1 MGTADQCNGSRAW
14 RHGSQ
19 SHRFAVRVWSN
30 LCICS
35 PGVVE
40 LVRTNLAPDFPLF
53 HEYSTVQYSTVQ
65 YQYRHNEG
73 GDCLLST
80 EILQHQASP
89 GLGSWEGGQLLCH
102 STWPTNKYIRYLD
115 TYNMYNMTPSSKV
128 PLDQSRLHTAML
140 TSCPYYNVKLSKV
153 VLKLPLLTYSDH
165 KVTFTNP
172 KLTNKVTWS

>member
-1 MGTADQCNGSRAW
+1 MLR
-14 RHGSQ
+14 
-19 SHRFAVRVWSN
+19 
-30 LCICS
+30 
-35 PGVVE
+35 GVV
-40 LVRTNLAPDFPLF
+40 LVLTPASSSAGLPSSAVTATATMSSQYQYQHNEGGDCLLLNRDTAASVQ
-53 HEYSTVQYSTVQ
+53 YSTVQYSTVQ

-153 VLKLPLLTYSDH
+153 VLELPLLTYSDH
-165 KVTFTNP
+165 KVAFTNP
-172 KLTNKVTWS
+172 KLTNKVT